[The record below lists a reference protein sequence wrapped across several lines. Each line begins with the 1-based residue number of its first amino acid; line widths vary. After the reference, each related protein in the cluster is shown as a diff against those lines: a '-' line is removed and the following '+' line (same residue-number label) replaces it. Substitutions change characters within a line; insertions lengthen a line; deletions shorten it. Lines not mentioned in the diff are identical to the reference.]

1 LAKVAVGTKL
11 EGTSLFISENDKKY
25 KYTIFN
31 GSEGEYFHWNEDFYF
46 ELFGVGVGEGENENS
61 GVLIKFRIV
70 EEGPK
75 AVITIPYDS
84 RSASPIYEILP
95 EKQRRSI
102 IAYGRLPLNL
112 KDMGESFRRIEL
124 FEVSSDEK
132 CGELA
137 IGLHINKLIDI
148 DTSNSEASP
157 VILQPVG
164 RKPNFLGISRIESTS
179 TVSSATKPN
188 AESNVVLN
196 ELEAKEVEV
205 TSAEMI
211 GRSPSPRYSMKSS
224 NSGSSLREETDAQD
238 EEELTAQI
246 SESFNLSANSEYGEI
261 LGLLNLEIVAAQRLP
276 KEKRLLRSSGYA
288 VNPFVTIS
296 FGKKSFKTKVKRN
309 TANPI
314 WKEKLAFSVKM
325 TEMNYQVMFSIY
337 DYENLGYNSCLATTN
352 IRTSHFIR
360 SPEQTLKLA
369 IPLNLTRTHAN
380 LEEDACLLVKGSFL
394 PYEKVRKIFWTKLL
408 KAFDLNHNGFLCK
421 LEFETMLE
429 SLGSTLSESTISKIF
444 EAVEMTENQEISIE
458 EAVKVLEDLTVHP
471 PNSANSLENEEK
483 VVILSHC
490 PFCMKRWGSKQE
502 EIDVITHLGICS
514 ASETSQ
520 MDKFVMGGFLTEEY
534 ASRKWFARLLSF
546 MSFGNYRLG
555 RNNGNIL
562 VQDRK
567 TGKLIEE
574 KMPTYIRLGIR
585 MLHQNIV
592 TYRTA
597 VDFGY
602 VRNIFQSL
610 TIQQGQKYDHPSS
623 INNIPHFIKYHKI
636 PVHEI
641 VDPLTSFK
649 SFNEFFYRR
658 IKLKEY
664 RPVAS
669 PEDPF
674 VTVSPADCRLNVF
687 ESVSDATKLW
697 IKGINFNLISLLK
710 DDKLA
715 KYFDNGSLVIARLAP
730 QDYHRFHSPVD
741 GIVTMNYHIPGTY
754 YTVNPMAV
762 RQKVDVYTENAR
774 TITIIDSP
782 QFGKVAFVSIGAM
795 MVGSII
801 ITAEIGAHVERLSEI
816 GYFAFGGSTIVVL
829 YSKEAQ
835 VQFDQDILA
844 NSKEQLETLVKV
856 GESIGHKK
864 KL

>member
-1 LAKVAVGTKL
+1 MFL
-11 EGTSLFISENDKKY
+11 SFS
-25 KYTIFN
+25 
-31 GSEGEYFHWNEDFYF
+31 
-46 ELFGVGVGEGENENS
+46 ELFGVVEQDENDPTAT
-61 GVLIKFRIV
+61 VLIKFRIV

-75 AVITIPYDS
+75 AVMTVPYDS

-102 IAYGRLPLNL
+102 IAYGRLPLNF
-112 KDMGESFRRIEL
+112 KEMEESFRRIDL
-124 FEVSSDEK
+124 FEVASDEK

-137 IGLHINKLIDI
+137 IGLRINKTETII
-148 DTSNSEASP
+148 GVPSSSSP
-157 VILQPVG
+157 PPPLAILQPIG
-164 RKPNFLGISRIESTS
+164 KKPDFLGISRIDSTS
-179 TVSSATKPN
+179 TVSSSKPN
-188 AESNVVLN
+188 LESNVILN
-196 ELEAKEVEV
+196 ESEVKEIEV
-205 TSAEMI
+205 TNAEII
-211 GRSPSPRYSMKSS
+211 GSDESLS
-224 NSGSSLREETDAQD
+224 NRTTMESFKEETDTQD
-238 EEELTAQI
+238 EDELTAQMT
-246 SESFNLSANSEYGEI
+246 ESFKLNDQVPNTEYGEI

-314 WKEKLAFSVKM
+314 WKEKLAFSVRM
-325 TEMNYQVMFSIY
+325 TEMNYQVMFSVY
-337 DYENLGYNSCLATTN
+337 DYENLGYNSCLATAN

-360 SPEQTLKLA
+360 APEQTLKLA
-369 IPLNLTRTHAN
+369 IPLNLTKNHVDIQ
-380 LEEDACLLVKGSFL
+380 EESCLLVKGSFL
-394 PYEKVRKIFWTKLL
+394 PYEKVRKNFWTKLL

-444 EAVEMTENQEISIE
+444 EAVEITENQEISIE

-471 PNSANSLENEEK
+471 PNSSNLENEEK
-483 VVILSHC
+483 VAILSHC
-490 PFCMKRWGSKQE
+490 PFCMKRWGNKQE
-502 EIDVITHLGICS
+502 EVDVITHLGICS

-623 INNIPHFIKYHKI
+623 VNNIPHFIKYHKL

-641 VDPLTSFK
+641 AEPLTSFK
-649 SFNEFFYRR
+649 CFNEFFYRR

-664 RPVAS
+664 RPLAS
-669 PEDPF
+669 PDDPF

-710 DDKLA
+710 DEQLS
-715 KYFDNGSLVIARLAP
+715 KYFDGGSLVISRLAP

-762 RQKVDVYTENAR
+762 RQKVDVYTENAC
-774 TITIIDSP
+774 TVTIIDSP

-801 ITAEIGAHVERLSEI
+801 ITTEIGAEVERLSEI

-829 YSKEAQ
+829 YSKEAK
-835 VQFDQDILA
+835 VQFDQDLLA

-864 KL
+864 R

>member
-1 LAKVAVGTKL
+1 ML
-11 EGTSLFISENDKKY
+11 LFCFS
-25 KYTIFN
+25 
-31 GSEGEYFHWNEDFYF
+31 
-46 ELFGVGVGEGENENS
+46 ELFGVQVDNEN
-61 GVLIKFRIV
+61 VLIKFRIV

-75 AVITIPYDS
+75 AVMTIPYNS
-84 RSASPIYEILP
+84 RSASPVYEILP

-102 IAYGRLPLNL
+102 IAYGRLPLNF
-112 KDMGESFRRIEL
+112 KDMDDCFRRIDL
-124 FEVSSDEK
+124 FEVASDEK

-137 IGLHINKLIDI
+137 IGIHIKTLEINEQC
-148 DTSNSEASP
+148 TP
-157 VILQPVG
+157 VLLQPEVK
-164 RKPNFLGISRIESTS
+164 KPDFLGISRIGSAS
-179 TVSSATKPN
+179 TVSSGYPN
-188 AESNVVLN
+188 AADSNAVVLN
-196 ELEAKEVEV
+196 ELEANDIEV
-205 TSAEMI
+205 TNAEAVS
-211 GRSPSPRYSMKSS
+211 GTD
-224 NSGSSLREETDAQD
+224 GSSLRSKSPVNSLKMSSSASASHSRESLREESDAQD
-238 EEELTAQI
+238 EEELTCQMETCAKI
-246 SESFNLSANSEYGEI
+246 ENVTKYGEI

-296 FGKKSFKTKVKRN
+296 FGKKSFKTKVKWN

-337 DYENLGYNSCLATTN
+337 DYENFGYNSCLATAN
-352 IRTSHFIR
+352 IRTSHFIQ

-369 IPLNLTRTHAN
+369 IPLNLAKNHAGEH
-380 LEEDACLLVKGSFL
+380 EEACLLIKGSFL
-394 PYEKVRKIFWTKLL
+394 PYEKVRKNFWTKLL

-444 EAVEMTENQEISIE
+444 EAVEKTENQEISIE

-471 PNSANSLENEEK
+471 PSNNNKTNNSENEEK
-483 VVILSHC
+483 IVILSHC
-490 PFCMKRWGSKQE
+490 PFCMKHWNNKQE

-534 ASRKWFARLLSF
+534 ASRKWFSRLLSF

-585 MLHQNIV
+585 VLHQNIV

-623 INNIPHFIKYHKI
+623 VNNIPHFIKYHKL

-641 VDPLTSFK
+641 AEPLTSFK

-658 IKLKEY
+658 IKLKDY
-664 RPVAS
+664 RPLAS
-669 PEDPF
+669 PDDPF

-687 ESVSDATKLW
+687 ESISDATRLW
-697 IKGINFNLISLLK
+697 IKGINFNLQSLLK
-710 DDKLA
+710 DEELA
-715 KYFDNGSLVIARLAP
+715 NYFDGGSLVIARLAP
-730 QDYHRFHSPVD
+730 QDYHRYHSPVD

-774 TITIIDSP
+774 TVTLIESP

-795 MVGSII
+795 MVGSIV
-801 ITAEIGAHVERLSEI
+801 ITTEIGAEVKRMSEI
-816 GYFAFGGSTIVVL
+816 GYFAFGGSTIVIL

-835 VQFDQDILA
+835 VQFDQDLVA
-844 NSKEQLETLVKV
+844 NSKEQLETLIKV
-856 GESIGHKK
+856 GESIGRKRNSDSDD
-864 KL
+864 